1 MVHHPKQN
9 CLQTL
14 QIKLSYVVV
23 EYVVAQGFQF
33 FFLSVCE
40 AVGHIWGVQRP
51 VGIFEQGNTRR

>member
-1 MVHHPKQN
+1 MVNHPKQN

-33 FFLSVCE
+33 FSCRSVKQS
-40 AVGHIWGVQRP
+40 VTFGG
-51 VGIFEQGNTRR
+51 FKDL